1 MDTEA
6 FKAAILR
13 FGMALAFFG
22 VLVAGLFAAIAA
34 IDLLPGVSYFMAQIA
49 LLLIL
54 TAWTIRQMYLEAKDD
69 KDGEDDDSE

>member
-1 MDTEA
+1 VDTEA

-34 IDLLPGVSYFMAQIA
+34 IDLLPGVSHFMAQIA